1 MQDKKS
7 MMALTQKIDKMLGY
21 VFLPSTDPS
30 ASDPSTN
37 SSETHVPNPLLQ
49 AAEAVIPGQHISD
62 VQERW
67 IDEKEAFD
75 QAEDEGWKEEGRRLN
90 GGKSA

>member
-1 MQDKKS
+1 

-21 VFLPSTDPS
+21 VFINPPPSGS
-30 ASDPSTN
+30 STAG
-37 SSETHVPNPLLQ
+37 EPVPNPLLQ

-67 IDEKEAFD
+67 LDEKEAFD
-75 QAEDEGWKEEGRRLN
+75 RAEDEQWREEGKALN
-90 GGKSA
+90 IRK

>member
-1 MQDKKS
+1 

-21 VFLPSTDPS
+21 VFINPPPSSSS
-30 ASDPSTN
+30 AGEPA
-37 SSETHVPNPLLQ
+37 PNPLLQ

-67 IDEKEAFD
+67 LDEKEAFD
-75 QAEDEGWKEEGRRLN
+75 RAEDEQWREEGKALN
-90 GGKSA
+90 VRK